1 MTEKIKDTFLED
13 KSEALRTLCLILHNK
28 YNVSIS
34 STAEG
39 IGLRVTYYSDFLTS
53 RRKNLKR
60 KNLHLIETF
69 IFDLYEPLLVVEM
82 KLNRI
87 KIPEDKTLFVI

>member
-60 KNLHLIETF
+60 KNLHVALCMECV
-69 IFDLYEPLLVVEM
+69 DLNSCDNIRLY
-82 KLNRI
+82 
-87 KIPEDKTLFVI
+87 